1 MGLPIRESLPP
12 VVDTLVTHGL
22 RAASRWWPRAS
33 WINPVEVAWAFCMGA
48 DCINSARGF
57 MFALGCIQSLKC
69 NQNNCPT
76 GITTHRIDLQQG
88 PRPHRQGRT
97 GAPPPAESGT
107 EVAVIAH
114 ACGVESPLAVAPPPC
129 PHGGRGRALGFAA

>member
-1 MGLPIRESLPP
+1 
-12 VVDTLVTHGL
+12 
-22 RAASRWWPRAS
+22 
-33 WINPVEVAWAFCMGA
+33 
-48 DCINSARGF
+48 

-88 PRPHRQGRT
+88 LDPT
-97 GAPPPAESGT
+97 DKAERVRHYQQNLER

-114 ACGVESPLAVAPPPC
+114 ACGVESPRQLRRHHARMVVEAGRSVSLHERYPPAVIPVTAV
-129 PHGGRGRALGFAA
+129 GADR